1 MAKSTRCLR
10 GDRQHHWKGFAS
22 EAVTNRAR
30 RRKLVGGTVA
40 GLRIYHLERGTL
52 AIGLNIIGED
62 HVRIIHFYKER
73 ELMTVYDYVISAEG
87 RSLLMS
93 LLGRKLKSIE
103 GYRCDLVPVE
113 GKTTFYAVARL
124 HMEDG
129 KSYDLRVRLVRVD
142 IASDFWDDAG
152 AYSFGRAEGEIWL
165 PEGVEPFKLPIGRVI
180 EGVLLTNDYDA
191 LMHDGR
197 KEGEFTFTKAV
208 LLRTSLEHIAFSMD
222 DFSEDA
228 IVVRRGFDPDALVPD
243 GSGSWYDK
251 PGWTDEYER
260 KLEAL

>member
-1 MAKSTRCLR
+1 MA
-10 GDRQHHWKGFAS
+10 
-22 EAVTNRAR
+22 
-30 RRKLVGGTVA
+30 
-40 GLRIYHLERGTL
+40 
-52 AIGLNIIGED
+52 
-62 HVRIIHFYKER
+62 
-73 ELMTVYDYVISAEG
+73 VYGYVISVEG
-87 RSLLMS
+87 RSLLSS
-93 LLGRKLKSIE
+93 LLGRRLKSVE
-103 GYRCDLVPVE
+103 GYRYDLVPIE

-129 KSYDLRVRLVRVD
+129 GSYDLRIKLVRVD
-142 IASDFWDDAG
+142 IATDFWDDAG
-152 AYSFGRAEGEIWL
+152 AYSFGRAEGEVWL
-165 PEGVEPFKLPIGRVI
+165 PEGVESFKLPIGRVI
-180 EGVLLTNDYDA
+180 DDVLLANDYDV

-208 LLRTSLEHIAFSMD
+208 LLRTGLEYIAFSMD

-260 KLEAL
+260 KFETI